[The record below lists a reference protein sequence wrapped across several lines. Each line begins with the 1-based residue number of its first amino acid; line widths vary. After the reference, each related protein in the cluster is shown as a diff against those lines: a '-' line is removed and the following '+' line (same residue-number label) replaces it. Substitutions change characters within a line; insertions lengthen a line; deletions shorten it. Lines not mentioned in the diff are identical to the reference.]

1 MRTPHP
7 GDAHYE
13 RGGRRVGSARLT
25 LPGETVRVIP
35 ADELPVPP
43 MQSLIAALVASISG
57 YAVVRTGGAMMR
69 SGVSVQDGGSWTVLL
84 ILEMTVNLAAVGV
97 ALS

>member
-1 MRTPHP
+1 MPHTQ
-7 GDAHYE
+7 
-13 RGGRRVGSARLT
+13 T
-25 LPGETVRVIP
+25 LV
-35 ADELPVPP
+35 AA
-43 MQSLIAALVASISG
+43 LIAAISG

-69 SGVSVQDGGSWTVLL
+69 SGVGVQDGGSWTVML